1 MVRAKPAR
9 GVEQDLGVKLA
20 RLTWRR
26 LFVRLVALATC
37 LIALAGVGASAY
49 AYQQVGLAERQSQE
63 QLLQISAQF
72 DEISGSI
79 VTVSESI
86 GRAAGTVDEAKT
98 SLGSASATTRGAAS
112 TLDETA
118 RTINFTIPGT
128 TLRPLAG
135 VDTNF
140 RNQAEQLRTLAN
152 DIDRTGGSLTSN
164 AGDLRAIG
172 RDVGEVSRDMDE
184 VAQRLRQFAGGGAEP
199 GGLAQITDGTRLIIS
214 WSVIVHILLFGMG
227 IALYL
232 LTTEPRYVIIP
243 ATRNGAGNQ
252 YDVQD
257 LEAELYGR

>member
-9 GVEQDLGVKLA
+9 SVEQELGVKPA

-37 LIALAGVGASAY
+37 LIALAGIGASAY

-63 QLLQISAQF
+63 QLLQISTQF
-72 DEISGSI
+72 AEISDSI

-98 SLGSASATTRGAAS
+98 SLGSASTTTRDAAS

-118 RTINFTIPGT
+118 RIINFTIPGT
-128 TLRPLAG
+128 ALRPLAG
-135 VDTNF
+135 VDVSF
-140 RNQAEQLRTLAN
+140 REQARQLRTLAD
-152 DIDRTGGSLTSN
+152 DIDRTGGSMGRN
-164 AGDLRAIG
+164 ATDLRTIG
-172 RDVGEVSRDMDE
+172 RDVNEVSRDME
-184 VAQRLRQFAGGGAEP
+184 GVSSRLRDFAGGGSGP
-199 GGLAQITDGTRLIIS
+199 SGLRQITDGTRLLIS
-214 WSVIVHILLFGMG
+214 WSVIIHLLLFGMG

-232 LTTEPRYVIIP
+232 LTTEPRYVIVPP
-243 ATRNGAGNQ
+243 ARNGAVDQ
-252 YDVQD
+252 YDAQD